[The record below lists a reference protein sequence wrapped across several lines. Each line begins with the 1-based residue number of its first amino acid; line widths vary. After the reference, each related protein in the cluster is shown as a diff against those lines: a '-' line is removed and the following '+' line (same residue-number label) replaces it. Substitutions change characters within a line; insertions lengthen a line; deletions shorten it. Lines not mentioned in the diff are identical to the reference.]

1 MPITAAIVLLIN
13 TIKLLL
19 YLKNINTKSPIH

>member
-1 MPITAAIVLLIN
+1 
-13 TIKLLL
+13 LLL